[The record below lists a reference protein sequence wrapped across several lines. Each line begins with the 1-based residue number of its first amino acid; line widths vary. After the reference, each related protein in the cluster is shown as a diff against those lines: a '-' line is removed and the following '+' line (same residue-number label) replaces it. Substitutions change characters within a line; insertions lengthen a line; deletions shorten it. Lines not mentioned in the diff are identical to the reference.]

1 MDVYFSTIYQD
12 NKTSEKN
19 EAITLNMWGSSLIFH
34 SDNASK
40 MITKTMRF
48 ITNGLNHL
56 LAWADDND
64 MVEFVNDF
72 CNYMMFFKG
81 ELASDKFTR
90 EVNMKLPKLKKGENI
105 TDIGAEALRRTVSN
119 MPDSIIDGI
128 IKYVDDNSFNNTQ
141 ETLIPN
147 NNLDE
152 IDILVLNTVITIAK
166 IITIGYT
173 MLPASRIGFY
183 IYDPIVNMID
193 VVSNRVALNHF
204 PNVVHDLDKYMIMTK
219 KNVAEDIYNFM
230 YININGNEENED
242 NVMSKIF
249 KDNGSTKN
257 RLNDEK
263 YMQVITAIYK
273 FVPIEYKNIATTNQY
288 DYGRGDNYDDFKFVS
303 RTTIGYIKTIITH
316 TNNHKNMITNPHM
329 VNTHEM
335 ANGNSEDDYASSLK
349 QELYLEKKNMTDV
362 KNRRSYIELIKKYCD
377 NYLEKHN
384 VEIRSIIE
392 PNPLGNH
399 FIIKMLQEVSED
411 YLSLKMVDVYTYT
424 KFIYLISH
432 KLFDKYPMTSMALKY
447 ESTIKSYVYYQHKDI
462 QEQIENLDIYKRFPE
477 VTSKDLEE
485 IIGNAYRV
493 NDSVIDICE
502 EFIKYL
508 YDVQNNKFDIKFI
521 EDYIYDYEE
530 QGI

>member
-1 MDVYFSTIYQD
+1 MDVYFSTIHHD
-12 NKTSEKN
+12 NKTNEKV
-19 EAITLNMWGSSLIFH
+19 ESIRLNMWGNYLVFH

-40 MITKTMRF
+40 MVTKTMRF
-48 ITNGLNHL
+48 ITNGLNHM

-72 CNYMMFFKG
+72 CNYMMYFKN
-81 ELASDKFTR
+81 ELTSDRFRK
-90 EVNMKLPKLKKGENI
+90 EVNNKLSKLKKGENI
-105 TDIGAEALRRTVSN
+105 TDIAAQVLRRTVSN
-119 MPDSIIDGI
+119 MPDTIIDGI
-128 IKYVDDNSFNNTQ
+128 IKYVDDNSYNNTQ

-152 IDILVLNTVITIAK
+152 IDILVLNSVITVAK

-193 VVSNRVALNHF
+193 IVANRVALNHF
-204 PNVVHDLDKYMIMTK
+204 PNVVHDLNKYMTMSK

-242 NVMSKIF
+242 NIMSKIF

-257 RLNDEK
+257 RLNEEK
-263 YMQVITAIYK
+263 YVQVITAIYK
-273 FVPIEYKNIATTNQY
+273 FVPIEYKNISTTNQY
-288 DYGRGDNYDDFKFVS
+288 DYGRGDNYEDYKFVS
-303 RTTIGYIKTIITH
+303 RTTIGYVKTIINR

-335 ANGNSEDDYASSLK
+335 ANGSSEDDYASSLK

-362 KNRRSYIELIKKYCD
+362 KNRRNYIELIKKYCD
-377 NYLEKHN
+377 SYIIKHN
-384 VEIRSIIE
+384 IEVKSVIE
-392 PNPLGNH
+392 PNPLGNQ
-399 FIIKMLQEVSED
+399 FIVKMLQEVSED
-411 YLSLKMVDVYTYT
+411 YLSLKMVDTYTYT

-432 KLFDKYPMTSMALKY
+432 KLFDKYPLISMALKHD
-447 ESTIKSYVYYQHKDI
+447 STIKSYIYYNHKDV
-462 QEQIENLDIYKRFPE
+462 QKRIEGLDIYKRFPE
-477 VTSKDLEE
+477 ITTKNLEE
-485 IIGNAYRV
+485 VVGVSYKIGEDV
-493 NDSVIDICE
+493 FDICD
-502 EFIKYL
+502 EFLDYL
-508 YDVQNNKFDIKFI
+508 YDVQNNEFNIKFI

-530 QGI
+530 K